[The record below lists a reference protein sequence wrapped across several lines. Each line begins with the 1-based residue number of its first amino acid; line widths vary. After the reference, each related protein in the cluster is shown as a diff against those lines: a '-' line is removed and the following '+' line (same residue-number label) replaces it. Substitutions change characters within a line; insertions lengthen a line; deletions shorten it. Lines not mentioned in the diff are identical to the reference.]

1 MRNLYDPADV
11 LSIKERLAR
20 IAPNSPRQWG
30 SMNAAQ
36 ALAHCAASM
45 EWAVGDRVPPRM
57 GLASIIGRLI
67 KGKVLGD
74 DAPIRRNS
82 PTAKDLLVPDQRDLD
97 AERERLGRLIDRFVA
112 AGPAGC
118 TTHPHTFFGPMT
130 PNEWAI
136 LTYKHIDHH
145 LRQFGV

>member
-1 MRNLYDPADV
+1 MRNLYDPANV
-11 LSIKERLAR
+11 QELKER
-20 IAPNSPRQWG
+20 IAHLKPESPRQWG

-36 ALAHCAASM
+36 AVAHCATSL
-45 EWAVGDRVPPRM
+45 EWAVGDRIPPRM
-57 GLASIIGRLI
+57 LLASILGRII
-67 KGKVLGD
+67 KSKVVGD
-74 DAPIRRNS
+74 DKPMHKNS

-97 AERERLGRLIDRFVA
+97 AERARLLGLIDRFAV

-118 TTHPHTFFGPMT
+118 TTNPHSFFGPMT

-136 LTYKHIDHH
+136 LMYKHLDHH